1 MEPGQPDV
9 VNQLPVTGNPM
20 EPQSGTYGRVADTDR
35 LKQQLDL
42 PRGGP
47 GGAAVKPT
55 QPPPPG
61 QPQGARITPPVGGV
75 PDVLMKPTTRPDVP
89 ASTPLQGTEPPP
101 GPSVQNHVAALQA
114 LLNSPT
120 TSQTTKRWAETVLE
134 RYRA

>member
-1 MEPGQPDV
+1 M
-9 VNQLPVTGNPM
+9 VNQLPATGNPM

-42 PRGGP
+42 PGAGP

-55 QPPPPG
+55 PPPPG
-61 QPQGARITPPVGGV
+61 MPQGTQITPPPGGV
-75 PDVLMKPTTRPDVP
+75 PDVLMKPTSRPDVP

-101 GPSVQNHVAALQA
+101 SQTVQNHIAALEA

-134 RYRA
+134 RYRS